1 MVSSETFTWLRDHFK
16 TALSQTKPEAE
27 DLLLNGVNHIFLHGS
42 TYSPERA
49 AWPGWK
55 FYAAVNFNP
64 NNSIWEDAPA
74 LFSYIENCQELL
86 QSGTADNDVLL
97 YWPVH
102 DVWDDYLKG
111 DLFFQFKIH
120 ALDEWLYDTPFYK
133 TANTL
138 MEAGYGADF
147 ISDRFVQSLTYSDG
161 AILTPGGNY
170 KSLVVPDT
178 DVMPLASLKKLVELK
193 KEGAKIIFQGFP
205 ESVPGFANYKE
216 QTEQLKAVLS
226 SAQSVTS
233 IDQDVVLA
241 LQENT
246 VLAEQIVASGLKYV
260 RRTVDK
266 QKLYYLVNHTSRPVI
281 GTFPLQM
288 VSENI
293 RLYDPLTGKEG
304 VADAYVSDGK
314 TFVKLDIASGASLFV
329 LSDERKGFAAWD
341 YFDSSDTA
349 YPVKG
354 DWNLRFLKGG
364 PEIPESVT
372 IQNLGSW
379 TSYGDKASH
388 FSGTATYEIE
398 FENPDTGIG
407 HWKLQLGDVRE
418 SAKIWLND
426 TYLGTLWS
434 NPFELQL
441 SNLKPGTN
449 TLRIAVTNLPAN
461 RIRSKEIRG
470 EEWKIFKEINMVNK
484 DYEAFDATQWEPM
497 PSGLL
502 GPISLIPLIKNETN

>member
-1 MVSSETFTWLRDHFK
+1 LVSSETFTWLRDHFK

-49 AWPGWK
+49 SWPGWK

-64 NNSIWEDAPA
+64 NNTIWEDAPA
-74 LFSYIENCQELL
+74 LFSYLENCQKLL

-97 YWPVH
+97 YWPIH

-133 TANTL
+133 TASKI
-138 MEAGYGADF
+138 MKAGYGTDF
-147 ISDRFVQSLTYSDG
+147 ISDRFVQSLSYAKGTIY
-161 AILTPGGNY
+161 TPGGNY
-170 KSLVVPDT
+170 QSLVVPDT
-178 DVMPLASLKKLVELK
+178 DVMPLATLKKLVQLK
-193 KEGAKIIFQGFP
+193 KEGAQIIFQGLP

-216 QTEQLKAVLS
+216 QTEQLHILLT
-226 SAQSVTS
+226 SAQSS
-233 IDQDVVLA
+233 ISEKPDVVSA
-241 LQENT
+241 LQDNT
-246 VLAEQIVASGLKYV
+246 VIAEEIVASGLKYV
-260 RRTVDK
+260 RRTVDG
-266 QKLYYLVNHTSRPVI
+266 QKMYYLVNHTAKPII
-281 GTFPLQM
+281 GTFALQM
-288 VSENI
+288 VAENV
-293 RLYDPLTGKEG
+293 RLYDPLNGKEG
-304 VADAYVSDGK
+304 VADSYVSDGK

-329 LSDERKGFAAWD
+329 LSGERKRLAAWD
-341 YFDSSDTA
+341 YFESSDTA

-364 PEIPESVT
+364 PEIPESAT

-379 TSYGDKASH
+379 TSMGDKASY
-388 FSGTATYEIE
+388 FSGTAAYEID
-398 FENPDTGIG
+398 FQNPDTTIE

-418 SAKIWLND
+418 SAKVWLND

-434 NPFELQL
+434 NPFEIQL
-441 SNLKPGTN
+441 ANLKPGTN

-461 RIRSKEIRG
+461 RIRAKELRG
-470 EEWKIFKEINMVNK
+470 EEWKIFKEINIVNK
-484 DYEAFDATQWEPM
+484 DYEEFDASQWQPM

-502 GPISLIPLIKNETN
+502 GPVSLIPLIKNKSN